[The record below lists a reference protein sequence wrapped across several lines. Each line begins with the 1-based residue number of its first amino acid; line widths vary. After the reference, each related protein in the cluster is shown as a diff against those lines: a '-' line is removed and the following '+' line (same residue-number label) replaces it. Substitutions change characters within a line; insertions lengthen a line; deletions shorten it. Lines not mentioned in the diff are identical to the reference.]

1 MWLRLLLFV
10 VGLFIKSFNFYFC
23 SYWELWSR
31 VLCFLKFQFSR
42 RFPAVV
48 AGVRLLWISTHDLV
62 HGAENS
68 GNRVENSECS
78 HFSNTTSSCLYL
90 AAFISNFLVLGA
102 FQVFITPIY
111 TAGTWQEDRSMCFS
125 PSWKPLAWWCQFR
138 AHDPGGGSTSVLT
151 TSFCSRKIQLFYF
164 N

>member
-1 MWLRLLLFV
+1 MQLLGALEPSFV
-10 VGLFIKSFNFYFC
+10 FSQVPVFSAFSSSCGGSTPALDKHSR
-23 SYWELWSR
+23 SVSWSR
-31 VLCFLKFQFSR
+31 ELREQSWEQRVFSFFQYHLKLSLFGSFH
-42 RFPAVV
+42 
-48 AGVRLLWISTHDLV
+48 LK
-62 HGAENS
+62 
-68 GNRVENSECS
+68 
-78 HFSNTTSSCLYL
+78 
-90 AAFISNFLVLGA
+90 FLVLGA